1 MPQRQRTVITTDP
14 ELDDLNSM
22 LRLLL
27 HGNEIDLEALVV
39 TSSRFHWS
47 GDADLAGHRW
57 VPEGAKLH
65 IEQALEAYAA
75 AYPNLVVHDPAY
87 PAPEALRAVHAI
99 GNIRSLGDT
108 SAPTEGSRLIERAIL
123 SDDPRILFV
132 QHWGGFNTTARALM
146 SIEERFA
153 DDADW
158 PERKA
163 AITAKLVLS
172 SFAEQDETYADYIR
186 PNWPGLEFREVMTA
200 GWGYFARTVV
210 DEEGAGFLTAGWM
223 REHVSSV
230 GPVGAAYR
238 VWGDGLQ
245 MAPGDTEDYFGERD
259 ATKEELEA
267 RGFWVWAPLQEA
279 GAWISEGD
287 TSNFT
292 PLIPNGLR
300 AHEHATFGGWGGR
313 LRPSATEPGR
323 YEKADAP
330 ELRADGTAYDGW
342 SVGRWLPDFQR
353 ELAGRLRWT
362 VAPTFAE
369 ANHPPVVEPIGPVD
383 LTVPAGGSVQLAVS
397 ATDPDGDAL
406 AAEWWQYRE
415 AGTLDAGLVIDATD
429 APGIADAIE
438 LRATV
443 AIPADAPSG
452 ATAHVVVTVR
462 DGGEPS
468 FTRYARFILTV
479 A

>member
-1 MPQRQRTVITTDP
+1 MLERQRTVITTDP

-27 HGNEIDLEALVV
+27 HANEIDLEALVV
-39 TSSRFHWS
+39 TSSKFHWS
-47 GDADLAGHRW
+47 GDADVEGHRW

-65 IEQALEAYAA
+65 IEQALDAYEA

-87 PAPEALRAVHAI
+87 PAPDALRAIHAI

-108 SAPTEGSRLIERAIL
+108 SEPTEGSRLIERAIL
-123 SDDPRILFV
+123 SDDPRTLFV

-146 SIEERFA
+146 SIEDRFGG
-153 DDADW
+153 DADW
-158 PERKA
+158 AERKA
-163 AITAKLVLS
+163 AISAKLVLS
-172 SFAEQDETYADYIR
+172 SFAEQDDTYAEYIR
-186 PNWPGLEFREVMTA
+186 PNWPGLEFREVATA

-210 DEEGAGFLTAGWM
+210 DEEGAAFLTAEWM

-230 GPVGAAYR
+230 GPLGAAYR

-259 ATKEELEA
+259 VTKEQLEA

-292 PLIPNGLR
+292 PLLPNGLR

-313 LRPSATEPGR
+313 LVASATDEGR
-323 YEKADAP
+323 YERADAP
-330 ELRADGTAYDGW
+330 ELRADGTAHDGW

-353 ELAGRLRWT
+353 ELAARLRWT
-362 VAPTFAE
+362 VTPSYEE
-369 ANHPPVVEPIGPVD
+369 ANHPPVVEPVGPVD
-383 LTVPAGGSVQLAVS
+383 LTVAAGATVELAVTAS
-397 ATDPDGDAL
+397 DPDGDDV
-406 AAEWWQYRE
+406 AATWWQYRE
-415 AGTLDAGLVIDATD
+415 AGTLE
-429 APGIADAIE
+429 ADVAIE
-438 LRATV
+438 PDGLRATV
-443 AIPADAPSG
+443 TVPVGADAG

-462 DGGEPS
+462 DAGEPS
-468 FTRYARFILTV
+468 FARYARFVLTV

>member
-27 HGNEIDLEALVV
+27 HSNEIDLEALVV
-39 TSSRFHWS
+39 TSSKFHWA
-47 GDADLAGHRW
+47 GDPAAGIEPHRW
-57 VPEGAKLH
+57 VPQGAKLH
-65 IEQALEAYAA
+65 IEQALDAYDV
-75 AYPNLVVHDPAY
+75 AYPNLVAHDAAF

-123 SDDPRILFV
+123 SDDPRTLYV

-153 DDADW
+153 GDADW
-158 PERKA
+158 AERKA
-163 AITAKLVLS
+163 EITAKLVLS

-210 DEEGAGFLTAGWM
+210 DDEGAGFLTAEWM

-259 ATKEELEA
+259 VTKEELEA

-323 YEKADAP
+323 YEQADAP
-330 ELRADGTAYDGW
+330 ELRRDGTAHDGW

-362 VAPTFAE
+362 VTPTFAD
-369 ANHPPVVEPIGPVD
+369 ANHPPVVEPVGATDLAVGPGGTVD
-383 LTVPAGGSVQLAVS
+383 LAVAAS
-397 ATDPDGDAL
+397 DPDGDAVT
-406 AAEWWQYRE
+406 AEWWQYTE
-415 AGTLDAGLVIDATD
+415 AGTLDGAVTIDAD
-429 APGIADAIE
+429 G
-438 LRATV
+438 LRASV
-443 AIPADAPSG
+443 RVPEGAPAG
-452 ATAHVVVTVR
+452 ATVHVIATVR

-468 FTRYARFILTV
+468 FARYARFVLTV